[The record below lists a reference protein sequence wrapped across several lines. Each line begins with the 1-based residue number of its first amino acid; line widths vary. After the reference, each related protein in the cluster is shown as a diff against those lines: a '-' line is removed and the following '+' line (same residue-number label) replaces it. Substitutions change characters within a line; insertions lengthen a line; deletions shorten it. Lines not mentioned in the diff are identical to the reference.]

1 MNRELIR
8 CFKTQR
14 KENSI
19 TFLLNLKSSEF
30 KRSDLNYLGLDFLSQ
45 DVTIFIRGRKVKSG
59 GKGVFCRDSLGQ
71 FFLFF

>member
-45 DVTIFIRGRKVKSG
+45 DVTIFIRGRR
-59 GKGVFCRDSLGQ
+59 GKCVFCRDSLGQ